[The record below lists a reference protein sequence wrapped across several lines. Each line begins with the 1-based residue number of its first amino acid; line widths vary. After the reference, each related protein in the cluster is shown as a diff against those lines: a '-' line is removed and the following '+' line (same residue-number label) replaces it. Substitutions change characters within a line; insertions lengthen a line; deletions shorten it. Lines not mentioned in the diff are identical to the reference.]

1 MVSWGWGLSV
11 RALRSLTGS
20 PTVWR
25 VRCLTFPGDSSD
37 ANDKDTPFNNH
48 FTSLFWEMSASTSHS
63 QRQMSTDFARFD
75 QNNSSEASIEL
86 VSSLV
91 CAGLLLCS
99 RDSDHWAGQG
109 RGKSGD
115 CSQLQCADPGLV
127 RAGPAWTDRSLW
139 GAGRG
144 EHGNTRPVRR
154 SIGTTSGWWYN
165 IMYTSYTVLEAVSNW
180 RSLIYLPL
188 VCKRCSK
195 CAGLG
200 LRGHVLTSPGPAPR
214 SAARASRGQSCI
226 ML

>member
-25 VRCLTFPGDSSD
+25 VRCLQFY
-37 ANDKDTPFNNH
+37 NH

-144 EHGNTRPVRR
+144 ELGNTRPVRR

-165 IMYTSYTVLEAVSNW
+165 IIYTSYTVRERLCPFGGVLYIFRWCVRAV
-180 RSLIYLPL
+180 
-188 VCKRCSK
+188 V
-195 CAGLG
+195 
-200 LRGHVLTSPGPAPR
+200 
-214 SAARASRGQSCI
+214 SAQD
-226 ML
+226 